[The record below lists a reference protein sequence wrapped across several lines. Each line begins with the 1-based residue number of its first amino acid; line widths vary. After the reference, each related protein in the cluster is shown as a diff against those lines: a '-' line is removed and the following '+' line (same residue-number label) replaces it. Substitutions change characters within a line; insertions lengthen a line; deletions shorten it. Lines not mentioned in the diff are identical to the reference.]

1 MMDGRSE
8 RPAISP
14 AIPPASETESRRG
27 SAVIAAARR
36 RALHAAITERGE
48 VSVSDIAKE
57 FGISEMTVR
66 RDLDVLQQSGSIERS
81 HGGAVLAKPAI
92 APSEP
97 SFAARRNVRAKAK
110 QAIARAAAEL
120 IAERDV
126 VGLDVGSSIAYLA
139 AEIGSRSGLSI
150 VTNSLQAVAALTRR
164 PVMSDVYVVG
174 GYLRAREGSLCG
186 AITQRQLA
194 DHWLNKAFVG
204 VAGINPDGL
213 FDYSVEEVQ
222 VTLGYIRRA
231 TEVIVLCD
239 SSKFGR
245 RSFARV
251 CGLESISTLVT
262 DQMPPPDIEEPLRR
276 HGVNIVVAESERELD
291 A

>member
-1 MMDGRSE
+1 MMDGGAE
-8 RPAISP
+8 RPANS
-14 AIPPASETESRRG
+14 ATPPSGSDGEGRRG
-27 SAVIAAARR
+27 VAVLAAARR

-48 VSVSDIAKE
+48 ISVADIAKE

-66 RDLDVLQQSGSIERS
+66 RDLDALQQSGAIERS
-81 HGGAVLAKPAI
+81 HGGAVLAKPAV
-92 APSEP
+92 APAEP

-110 QAIARAAAEL
+110 QAIARAAALL
-120 IAERDV
+120 IADRDV
-126 VGLDVGSSIAYLA
+126 VGLDVGSTVAYLA

-150 VTNSLQAVAALTRR
+150 VTNSLQAVASLTRQ

-174 GYLRAREGSLCG
+174 GYLRSREGSLCG

-194 DHWLNKAFVG
+194 DHWLNKTFVG
-204 VAGINPDGL
+204 VAGLSPEGM

-251 CGLESISTLVT
+251 AGLEAISTLVT
-262 DQMPPPDIEEPLRR
+262 DRMPPPEIEEPLRR
-276 HGVNIVVAESERELD
+276 HDVRIVIAESEQEFD

>member
-1 MMDGRSE
+1 MEGGSE
-8 RPAISP
+8 RPAMPS
-14 AIPPASETESRRG
+14 AAQLAVDGDARRG
-27 SAVIAAARR
+27 MTGIAAARR
-36 RALHAAITERGE
+36 RALHAAIAERGE
-48 VSVSDIAKE
+48 ISVSDIAKE

-66 RDLDVLQQSGSIERS
+66 RDLDALQLSGSIERS
-81 HGGAVLAKPAI
+81 HGGAVLAKAAI

-110 QAIARAAAEL
+110 HAIAQAAAAL
-120 IAERDV
+120 IGERDV
-126 VGLDVGSSIAYLA
+126 VGLDVGSTIACLA

-150 VTNSLQAVAALTRR
+150 VTNSLQAVAALTRK

-194 DHWLNKAFVG
+194 DHWLHKAFVG
-204 VAGINPDGL
+204 VAGISPDGL

-222 VTLGYIRRA
+222 VTLGYLRRA
-231 TEVIVLCD
+231 SEVIVLCD

-251 CGLESISTLVT
+251 CGLEAISTLVT
-262 DQMPPPDIEEPLRR
+262 DQMPPADIEEPLRR
-276 HGVNIVVAESERELD
+276 HGVNIIVAETPRELD
-291 A
+291 S